1 MPVQTRSQKNAQVQ
15 TPFQGKPETK
25 SETKSETKPQTS
37 LGIWYMETLQKYTK
51 LSNEIS
57 HKMQIYRTSERY
69 AAYRAMRF
77 EQFRIATEMYHI
89 ITEYFNEVMN
99 SESDIFVSSH
109 KNLVNKSIEISKR
122 NACKVYSPKTDEELE
137 IILAFQDVLM
147 EVDEMLNPKFIYD
160 LVEKAEKL
168 KAEKEAEKLNPKFIY
183 DLVEKAEK
191 LKAEKEAEK
200 LKAEEL
206 EEEAEKEA
214 EELEEEAEEEDLK
227 DEDYVDEEEDET
239 EDLEA
244 EEEIYELLMESKNG
258 YQNKHIRFVYG
269 NE

>member
-1 MPVQTRSQKNAQVQ
+1 
-15 TPFQGKPETK
+15 
-25 SETKSETKPQTS
+25 
-37 LGIWYMETLQKYTK
+37 METLQKYTK

-168 KAEKEAEKLNPKFIY
+168 KAEKEAEKL
-183 DLVEKAEK
+183 
-191 LKAEKEAEK
+191 
-200 LKAEEL
+200 KAEEL
-206 EEEAEKEA
+206 EEEAEEAEKEA

-244 EEEIYELLMESKNG
+244 EEEIYELLMETKNG

>member
-15 TPFQGKPETK
+15 TPFQGKP
-25 SETKSETKPQTS
+25 ETKSETKPQTS

-57 HKMQIYRTSERY
+57 HKMQIYRTSERHE
-69 AAYRAMRF
+69 AYRAMRF

-109 KNLVNKSIEISKR
+109 KSLVNKSIEISKR
-122 NACKVYSPKTDEELE
+122 NACKLYTPKTDEELE

-160 LVEKAEKL
+160 LVEKAEK
-168 KAEKEAEKLNPKFIY
+168 Y
-183 DLVEKAEK
+183 AEK
-191 LKAEKEAEK
+191 LKAEKEAE
-200 LKAEEL
+200 EL
-206 EEEAEKEA
+206 EEEAEEA
-214 EELEEEAEEEDLK
+214 EKEAEEEDLK

>member
-1 MPVQTRSQKNAQVQ
+1 
-15 TPFQGKPETK
+15 
-25 SETKSETKPQTS
+25 
-37 LGIWYMETLQKYTK
+37 METLQKYTK

-168 KAEKEAEKLNPKFIY
+168 KAEKEAEKL
-183 DLVEKAEK
+183 
-191 LKAEKEAEK
+191 
-200 LKAEEL
+200 KAEEL
-206 EEEAEKEA
+206 EEEAEEAEKEA

>member
-1 MPVQTRSQKNAQVQ
+1 
-15 TPFQGKPETK
+15 
-25 SETKSETKPQTS
+25 
-37 LGIWYMETLQKYTK
+37 
-51 LSNEIS
+51 
-57 HKMQIYRTSERY
+57 
-69 AAYRAMRF
+69 
-77 EQFRIATEMYHI
+77 
-89 ITEYFNEVMN
+89 MN

-109 KNLVNKSIEISKR
+109 KSLVNKSIEISKR
-122 NACKVYSPKTDEELE
+122 NACKLYTPKTDEELE

-160 LVEKAEKL
+160 LVEKAEK
-168 KAEKEAEKLNPKFIY
+168 Y
-183 DLVEKAEK
+183 AEK
-191 LKAEKEAEK
+191 LKAEKEAE
-200 LKAEEL
+200 EL
-206 EEEAEKEA
+206 EEEAEEA
-214 EELEEEAEEEDLK
+214 EKEAEEEDLK

>member
-15 TPFQGKPETK
+15 TPFQGKP
-25 SETKSETKPQTS
+25 ETKSETKPQTS

-168 KAEKEAEKLNPKFIY
+168 KAEKEAEKL
-183 DLVEKAEK
+183 
-191 LKAEKEAEK
+191 
-200 LKAEEL
+200 KAEEL

>member
-168 KAEKEAEKLNPKFIY
+168 KAEKEAEKL
-183 DLVEKAEK
+183 
-191 LKAEKEAEK
+191 
-200 LKAEEL
+200 KAEEL

>member
-168 KAEKEAEKLNPKFIY
+168 KAEKEAEKL
-183 DLVEKAEK
+183 
-191 LKAEKEAEK
+191 
-200 LKAEEL
+200 KAEEL
-206 EEEAEKEA
+206 EAEEAEKEA

-244 EEEIYELLMESKNG
+244 EEEIYELLMETKNG

>member
-160 LVEKAEKL
+160 LVEKAEK
-168 KAEKEAEKLNPKFIY
+168 Y
-183 DLVEKAEK
+183 AEK
-191 LKAEKEAEK
+191 LK
-200 LKAEEL
+200 
-206 EEEAEKEA
+206 AEKEA
-214 EELEEEAEEEDLK
+214 EELEEEAEEAEKEAEELELEEDLK

-244 EEEIYELLMESKNG
+244 EEEIYELLMETKNG